1 MDELR
6 EQAKGYILIEEISIF
21 QNEVY
26 QARQKLDKRKA
37 NTKADLH
44 KSDKRHKPNKRQ
56 PLSKGPRYKHY
67 TPLTTN
73 HTTILEE
80 VFNLDVPIRLPKTK
94 LPRSGSDITKY
105 CKYHHGIDHS
115 TEDCLALKDKI
126 EELIQVGYVAQF
138 FKRLENHQAGARPGG
153 HQEEQHKNQEANRR
167 RVEDRGRQ
175 RPQPQRHERPPSPKQ
190 EPTQHIRCVIN
201 IIAGRFFYGG
211 QSNQSRKCHLH
222 VIRDININFV
232 NTPLQ

>member
-126 EELIQVGYVAQF
+126 EELIQEQDQEDI
-138 FKRLENHQAGARPGG
+138 KRSSTRTRKQI
-153 HQEEQHKNQEANRR
+153 EEEWKIEADKDHSHNGMS
-167 RVEDRGRQ
+167 D
-175 RPQPQRHERPPSPKQ
+175 
-190 EPTQHIRCVIN
+190 
-201 IIAGRFFYGG
+201 
-211 QSNQSRKCHLH
+211 HLH
-222 VIRDININFV
+222 QNRNPP
-232 NTPLQ
+232 NTSDV